1 MWSISCAFRSSG
13 RSTTSSTPHSSPHI
27 RRRKNTD
34 QTTTTPP
41 RTSSKANRSG
51 KWSRLREPDASDDL
65 DDSNTGSGG
74 RDTPTRTTLGKLRMT
89 YTLRSLLRTS
99 GKEIERWPR
108 NWHINPRPTKGRK
121 PTPSPYHSC
130 RPMSQT
136 TPVNTTLVPTTA
148 ESQVMRSLLTPLRT
162 MMEEA
167 TPTHTWTEDE
177 IFLNIALPLLTH
189 LRPSIAEIVA
199 VPSLWSEMRTTI
211 QLECVTDGQWRRMG
225 DYAVLMVRFG
235 IRDALVTGMRLVRSM
250 RMEHWGPLHTCVMQL
265 IPRATL
271 LCTGFFDERE
281 SYTANLSRLWPAPNW
296 PLHVRATS
304 TGSTGDLPYAPS
316 STQN

>member
-1 MWSISCAFRSSG
+1 MNQP
-13 RSTTSSTPHSSPHI
+13 TPI
-27 RRRKNTD
+27 NAT
-34 QTTTTPP
+34 
-41 RTSSKANRSG
+41 
-51 KWSRLREPDASDDL
+51 L
-65 DDSNTGSGG
+65 
-74 RDTPTRTTLGKLRMT
+74 TPT
-89 YTLRSLLRTS
+89 
-99 GKEIERWPR
+99 E
-108 NWHINPRPTKGRK
+108 TK
-121 PTPSPYHSC
+121 
-130 RPMSQT
+130 
-136 TPVNTTLVPTTA
+136 
-148 ESQVMRSLLTPLRT
+148 SQVMRSILAPLQP

-167 TPTHTWTEDE
+167 TPNQTWTEDE

-189 LRPSIAEIVA
+189 LRPSITEIVA

-281 SYTANLSRLWPAPNW
+281 SYTANLSRLWPATDW

-304 TGSTGDLPYAPS
+304 TGSTDDSPSEPS
-316 STQN
+316 SMQN